1 MPRKTIKK
9 DVFIEGIGLHTG
21 KQSKAIFHPA
31 KGTGLCFTG
40 PGFAR
45 PVRALLKNVSGTVRG
60 TNISDG
66 THSIHTVEHLL
77 CAAASLGIDDLEI
90 EIHGEEPPIG
100 DGSAK
105 PFADLLQ
112 EAGYELTPGAPDICR
127 IEKPI
132 EAKFGETTYKAFPAE
147 KGFTLSIIYE
157 YDHPLVGTLKAEYEI
172 TPETFIKEIAP
183 ARTFGYDFEL
193 DMLRKAGLAKGG
205 SLQNAIVITQKEILA
220 EGGLR
225 YPDELVRHKLLDFLG
240 DMALLGWRPDG
251 VRIEAVRCGH
261 AGNVKF
267 ANLLQDSM
275 KISN

>member
-1 MPRKTIKK
+1 MSRKTIKK

-40 PGFAR
+40 PGFAK
-45 PVRALLKNVSGTVRG
+45 PIRALLENVSGTVRG

-112 EAGYELTPGAPDICR
+112 EAGYDLTPGEPDIRR
-127 IEKPI
+127 IEKPF
-132 EAKFGETTYKAFPAE
+132 EAKFGETEYRIFPVE
-147 KGFTLSIIYE
+147 KGLAVSIVYE
-157 YDHPLVGTLKAEYEI
+157 YNHPLVGRLEAEYEI
-172 TPETFIKEIAP
+172 NPETFLMEIAP

-205 SLQNAIVITQKEILA
+205 SLHNAIVVAKNEIMA

-261 AGNVKF
+261 AGNVRF
-267 ANLLQDSM
+267 AKMLQDS
-275 KISN
+275 INN